1 MPEAPGAHATAR
13 TAAMEHR
20 RHISLIAAGSAIFS
34 LFFNWVATFYRDVRV
49 SELFSDYADDG
60 LCPTPESA
68 IGVHCFGDFYAPMRI
83 LTGEQGSNPWLLD
96 GSWNYSP
103 LSNWPMLP
111 LVILRGGTRMANVV
125 IDLPR
130 RSRWRHRLGSLRVD
144 SSVSRGEVVWVC
156 AVARPGPGRLDP
168 VSRRVR
174 SREHRSRRRSAT
186 HAGLEL
192 SLARTAG
199 TLAHRRISSR
209 CSQATVRRSG
219 VG

>member
-1 MPEAPGAHATAR
+1 MPEVPSAHATAR

-49 SELFSDYADDG
+49 PELFSDYADDG

-68 IGVHCFGDFYAPMRI
+68 IGVHCFGDFYGPMRI

-111 LVILRGGTRMANVV
+111 LVILRGVLEWRTLLLIYLVGAVGATVWAAFVL
-125 IDLPR
+125 IGLPR
-130 RSRWRHRLGSLRVD
+130 GSRLGLCCGSPW
-144 SSVSRGEVVWVC
+144 SR
-156 AVARPGPGRLDP
+156 
-168 VSRRVR
+168 
-174 SREHRSRRRSAT
+174 
-186 HAGLEL
+186 
-192 SLARTAG
+192 
-199 TLAHRRISSR
+199 SSR
-209 CSQATVRRSG
+209 PRFSPRSIEG
-219 VG
+219 TPLSSPFRYSCWA